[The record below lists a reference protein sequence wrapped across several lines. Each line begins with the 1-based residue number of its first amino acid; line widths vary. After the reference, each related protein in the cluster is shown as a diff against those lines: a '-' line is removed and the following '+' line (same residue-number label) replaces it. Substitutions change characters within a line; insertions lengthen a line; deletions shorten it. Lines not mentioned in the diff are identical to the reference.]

1 MRIVFVL
8 SIAFVIVACA
18 GLRPEPDHTLRGQ
31 YEQARELYDREKFM
45 DAAEQF
51 DLLAEVFSG
60 SELMDSIKYYYAES
74 RFNLREYLLAA
85 NSYSF
90 IVEQLPNSPLRD
102 LSQFKLGE
110 CYFKL
115 APAYPLDQA
124 YTYQAISSFNE
135 FLKEFPNSEYCS
147 EVEDYL
153 YLSRMKLAQKE
164 FRNGRLYFRM
174 KRFKAALVYL
184 DDVLREYY
192 DIEEVA
198 ASAVYL
204 KAECLLELERKQDA
218 RALYENYLIQ
228 YPEGERVEVVQQRLV
243 SLARE

>member
-8 SIAFVIVACA
+8 SIVFVLVACA
-18 GLRPEPDHTLRGQ
+18 GLRPEPDYSLRGQ
-31 YEQARELYDREKFM
+31 YEQARELYDREKFL

-51 DLLAEVFSG
+51 DLLALSFSG

-85 NSYSF
+85 NSYNF

-102 LSQFKLGE
+102 LSQYKLGE

-124 YTYQAISSFNE
+124 YTYQAITSFNT

-153 YLSRMKLAQKE
+153 YRSRMKLAQKE

-174 KRFKAALVYL
+174 KRYKAALVYL

-204 KAECLLELERKQDA
+204 KAECLLKLEREQDA
-218 RALYENYLIQ
+218 RALYENYLVQ
-228 YPEGERVEVVQQRLV
+228 YPDGERSDEVQQRLT